1 MPKKGLIVF
10 YRSRRSLKGY
20 IVTSYRICFF
30 FVWASLR
37 CKCGVQ
43 GHGFRVSSS
52 SGVG

>member
-30 FVWASLR
+30 SFGLL
-37 CKCGVQ
+37 CGVSVVFRAM
-43 GHGFRVSSS
+43 GLGFQVRV
-52 SGVG
+52 V